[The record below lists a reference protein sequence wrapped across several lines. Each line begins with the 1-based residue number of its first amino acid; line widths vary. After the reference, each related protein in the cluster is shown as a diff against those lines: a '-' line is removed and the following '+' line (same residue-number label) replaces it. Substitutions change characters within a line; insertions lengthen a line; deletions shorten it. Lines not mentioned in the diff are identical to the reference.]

1 MDPSACGLISLRL
14 GFRRNF
20 RSVSIGC
27 TETDRNFFGILIS
40 TRLRTT
46 QKFDLW
52 QFLTTF
58 KTNAKDCMSLLL
70 YANKVYSKLIADTYI
85 IYKKY
90 LTKMI

>member
-1 MDPSACGLISLRL
+1 MDPSACG
-14 GFRRNF
+14 
-20 RSVSIGC
+20 
-27 TETDRNFFGILIS
+27 LIS

-70 YANKVYSKLIADTYI
+70 YANKVYRKLIADTYI